1 MRRRRACRS
10 TASDEVT
17 ASDGRSASGA
27 VIRRCYDSA
36 ASTVEPPRSPATHG
50 GPQLTRIRDLT
61 RRGLATL
68 IWLAAALAI
77 ALGAAGIVAGM
88 DTPASDGSDRTGR
101 TRQGDAV
108 VDRHLDAIEIELRGL
123 SGAIGSLN
131 DQARAIIASLPDN
144 DPTAAD
150 SATAL
155 GTGLVADIATRVDR
169 IQDAINNVP
178 IVGTQAAEY
187 QLTPETGERYTAYVG
202 GLASTRGITEA
213 WTRLTVGSLSATRMS
228 GLLAAHD
235 EAVVDAAAEGRRGA
249 YDLALGHLDD
259 ADAAIADARTLRDR
273 LSATVDVTTLDE
285 WLDRSAAYDVALRAL
300 YVAVQRADGQVTS
313 AVRDAMAKEEAAKR
327 RLPPDTRSLVV
338 IMAEIGQG
346 GMNAAA
352 IAIEQAR
359 EDLEESLA
367 PPLTGPA
374 P

>member
-1 MRRRRACRS
+1 
-10 TASDEVT
+10 
-17 ASDGRSASGA
+17 
-27 VIRRCYDSA
+27 
-36 ASTVEPPRSPATHG
+36 
-50 GPQLTRIRDLT
+50 
-61 RRGLATL
+61 
-68 IWLAAALAI
+68 LAI